1 MEEEKKKL
9 ASTSAVFAA
18 YWKQIIYH
26 PYLFAGVIL
35 ASIGLQGTGLASP
48 LFMRQFLNQLIALA
62 PGPTAIH
69 PLLITLGLIGL
80 MWGLDWIATQIQRE
94 CNEHLEARIME
105 RLYNQSFDYLMHHSH
120 NFFASNFT
128 GSLVHKTGR
137 FAAAFET
144 LFDSIATQMFPALLF
159 IAGATAILFLR
170 NHALGMILAVW
181 VVFFVF
187 LQIYL
192 SRLRQPIRTIR
203 AEAGSKMT
211 GTLSDAISNQS
222 TISLFAASTSEA
234 KRFAKTVSDW
244 RIATQRS
251 WFSDGWT
258 QALLALLMTGLQVG
272 LIYGAVLYW
281 SRGLL
286 TVGDFYLIQ
295 AYLLSTFN
303 RLIGI
308 NYTLRRFY
316 DALTD
321 AREMLVILE
330 TPHEIKD
337 KKDAQKLRIDVGEV
351 RFDDVSFYF
360 HAETPVLSHFN
371 LAIKGGERVALV
383 GPSGA
388 GKSTITKL
396 LLRMYD
402 LSEGE
407 IKIDNQNIK
416 QITQD
421 SLREAVSFVPQ
432 EPILF
437 HRSLMENIRYGKR
450 DATDE
455 EVVEA
460 AKKAHCHEFIEQL
473 PEKYNTF
480 VGERGIKL
488 SGGER
493 QRVAIARAI
502 LKNAPILVLDEATS
516 SLDSQSEAYIQEA
529 LEVLMQDKTVIVIAH
544 RLSTIMKMDRI
555 VVLEG
560 GAIIADGTHEELL
573 AKGGL
578 YHKLWSIQAGGFL
591 VEDEKTNINSLKDD
605 EVNSIEEELVEEQN

>member
-9 ASTSAVFAA
+9 AGTSAVFAA

-26 PYLFAGVIL
+26 PYLFTGVIL
-35 ASIGLQGTGLASP
+35 ASIGLQVTGLASP
-48 LFMRQFLNQLIALA
+48 LFMRQFLNQLIALT
-62 PGPTAIH
+62 PGPAAIH

-159 IAGATAILFLR
+159 IVGATAILFLR
-170 NHALGMILAVW
+170 NHTLGVILAVW

-192 SRLRQPIRTIR
+192 SRLRQPIRTTR
-203 AEAGSKMT
+203 AETGSKMT

-222 TISLFAASTSEA
+222 TISLFAASTYEA
-234 KRFAKTVSDW
+234 KRFAKAVSDW
-244 RIATQRS
+244 RMATQRS

-258 QALLALLMTGLQVG
+258 QALLALLMTGLQLG
-272 LIYGAVLYW
+272 LMYGAVLYW

-330 TPHEIKD
+330 TPHGIKD
-337 KKDAQKLRIDVGEV
+337 AKGAKDLSISDRIIS
-351 RFDDVSFYF
+351 FNDVSFSF
-360 HAETPVLSHFN
+360 NNRPVVTHFDLN
-371 LAIKGGERVALV
+371 IPGGQKLALV

-388 GKSTITKL
+388 GKTTVTRL
-396 LLRMYD
+396 LLRLYD
-402 LSEGE
+402 IPSGSIE
-407 IKIDNQNIK
+407 IDGQNIAEV
-416 QITQD
+416 TQD
-421 SLREAVSFVPQ
+421 SLRDAIAFVPQ
-432 EPILF
+432 EPVLF
-437 HRSLMENIRYGKR
+437 HRSLMDNIRYGKR

-455 EVVEA
+455 EVIEA
-460 AKKAHCHEFIEQL
+460 AQKAHCHEFISAL
-473 PEKYNTF
+473 PLGYGTF

-516 SLDSQSEAYIQEA
+516 SLDSESEQYIQQA
-529 LEVLMQDKTVIVIAH
+529 LEVLMHGKTVIVIAH

-573 AKGGL
+573 HKEGL
-578 YHKLWSIQAGGFL
+578 YKKLWSIQAGGFL
-591 VEDEKTNINSLKDD
+591 ADDEDMKNNVEDKGETLA
-605 EVNSIEEELVEEQN
+605 EE